1 MDYTSKT
8 NTVTMTDLSR
18 SPGKYFRQLESSGDT
33 LLVIKNSEIKY
44 AVMNIETYK
53 KLIEVE
59 ELFENSQIAEI
70 LKERAVVPK
79 EEYLEVDIDDI

>member
-1 MDYTSKT
+1 
-8 NTVTMTDLSR
+8 MTDLSR

-44 AVMNIETYK
+44 AVMNIETYE

-70 LKERAVVPK
+70 LKERAAVPK
-79 EEYLEVDIDDI
+79 EEYLEVDIDEI